1 MTQDKLAR
9 EFAAIKAQIEPRP
22 WDRLARYK
30 QLPPDH
36 PRHHLPW
43 KHPRTGKYYTC
54 GCDGTNREWTKW
66 ILLAGRGTGKT
77 RAGAEWTIA
86 AALSEPNIY
95 VAVCAPTFMNV
106 RQTCFED
113 LQSGIIA
120 CAQPGEI
127 EEYNRNDLRIKMRNG
142 SIIRGFSAQN
152 IDSVRGTNLS
162 YCWFDEL
169 AGIQY
174 AKFFDYGLEPAMRI
188 RPKSNPPRMVITT
201 TPSKLRLIRDLVEQA
216 ETNPNIH
223 ITSAI
228 SEENPFFDEQALLA
242 LRKRYKG
249 TYLEKQE
256 LEGILVDGMDGALFS
271 IENFAE
277 HRIFPGDEPEFRRIV
292 VAIDPATTS
301 SDSSDETG
309 IVVAGESLNHDFYV
323 LEDRSLRATPD
334 QCMKTVAEEF
344 HRWEADLVVGENTVG
359 DYMAEALAKQDPNI
373 PYKSVAAM
381 KAKFIR
387 AESISIL
394 AAQGR
399 LHMVGIFDEL
409 EKQLCSM
416 SSDVE
421 RTKMHDDRADAC
433 IASGIM
439 VLTSTGEIPIENI
452 TVGDRVWT
460 RGGWRPVTATRC
472 TQRNAEVMTVILSD
486 GRELTGTPDHR
497 IWTENSGWRRL
508 DALVYG
514 DRLSAWN
521 PPLKSLIKTS
531 STDAIPTA
539 PSAVTGSTISITESS
554 RAASVTCTV
563 KSGKTA
569 TPARK
574 SPRAGTF
581 ITPMRIR
588 SIMSLLTL
596 SCFLLASIR
605 TFIPATAR
613 TSQSTWRRFA
623 LSLLNGI
630 VPKRDVLGMRSTE
643 STRGMIAN
651 QNISVPAVPAESLSL
666 LSGLMLSTARERAGI
681 VKLAKS
687 AGMTNGHHAL
697 SAERDSGRTSTA
709 LSPRPAVVYVEGS
722 YVNSE
727 RRDVYDLSVADVHE
741 FTASGVIV
749 HNCIWA
755 LLELSR
761 RGSANYKE
769 MYGFFPC
776 LKCGEDVNQ
785 TLDVTCKH
793 CGEPILLKEKEK
805 TRDRSTRWSGA
816 YMRTCEKGHEFPMRL
831 ARCPECNQD
840 PNAYLRQVMALTG
853 NNTSS
858 RVYSERNWFTGRKF

>member
-1 MTQDKLAR
+1 MHVPGA
-9 EFAAIKAQIEPRP
+9 ENYAAEGF
-22 WDRLARYK
+22 WN
-30 QLPPDH
+30 H
-36 PRHHLPW
+36 
-43 KHPRTGKYYTC
+43 
-54 GCDGTNREWTKW
+54 N
-66 ILLAGRGTGKT
+66 TGKT
-77 RAGAEWTIA
+77 RSGAEWTLSV
-86 AALSEPNIY
+86 ALSEPNIY

-169 AGIQY
+169 SGIQY

-188 RPKSNPPRMVITT
+188 RPKSNPPRMMITT

-277 HRIFPGDEPEFRRIV
+277 HRIFPGDEPEMRRIV

-309 IVVAGESLNHDFYV
+309 IVVAGESINHDFYV
-323 LEDRSLRATPD
+323 LQDCSLRGTPD
-334 QCMKTVAEEF
+334 QCMKTVAEAF

-381 KAKFIR
+381 RAKFIR

-399 LHMVGIFDEL
+399 VHMVGIFDEL

-421 RTKMHDDRADAC
+421 RTKMHDDRADGA
-433 IASGIM
+433 
-439 VLTSTGEIPIENI
+439 
-452 TVGDRVWT
+452 
-460 RGGWRPVTATRC
+460 
-472 TQRNAEVMTVILSD
+472 
-486 GRELTGTPDHR
+486 
-497 IWTENSGWRRL
+497 
-508 DALVYG
+508 
-514 DRLSAWN
+514 
-521 PPLKSLIKTS
+521 
-531 STDAIPTA
+531 
-539 PSAVTGSTISITESS
+539 
-554 RAASVTCTV
+554 
-563 KSGKTA
+563 
-569 TPARK
+569 
-574 SPRAGTF
+574 
-581 ITPMRIR
+581 
-588 SIMSLLTL
+588 
-596 SCFLLASIR
+596 
-605 TFIPATAR
+605 
-613 TSQSTWRRFA
+613 
-623 LSLLNGI
+623 
-630 VPKRDVLGMRSTE
+630 
-643 STRGMIAN
+643 
-651 QNISVPAVPAESLSL
+651 
-666 LSGLMLSTARERAGI
+666 
-681 VKLAKS
+681 
-687 AGMTNGHHAL
+687 
-697 SAERDSGRTSTA
+697 
-709 LSPRPAVVYVEGS
+709 
-722 YVNSE
+722 
-727 RRDVYDLSVADVHE
+727 
-741 FTASGVIV
+741 
-749 HNCIWA
+749 IWA

-793 CGEPILLKEKEK
+793 CGELILLKEKEK

-858 RVYSERNWFTGRKF
+858 RVYSERNWFSGRKF

>member
-1 MTQDKLAR
+1 MAKNDLSLETQ
-9 EFAAIKAQIEPRP
+9 E
-22 WDRLARYK
+22 RLARDIAAIRAATEPRNWERLARNK
-30 QLPPDH
+30 QLPPDN

-43 KHPRTGKYYTC
+43 KHPRTGKVYSC
-54 GCDGTNREWTKW
+54 GCDGINRDWTKW

-77 RAGAEWTIA
+77 RAGAEWTIT

-201 TPSKLRLIRDLVEQA
+201 TPSKLRLIRDLVEQS

-228 SEENPFFDEQALLA
+228 SEENPFFDEEALLA
-242 LRKRYKG
+242 LRRRYKG

-309 IVVAGESLNHDFYV
+309 IVIAGESLDHHFYV
-323 LEDRSLRATPD
+323 LEDRSLRAAPD
-334 QCMKTVAEEF
+334 QCMKTVAESF
-344 HRWEADLVVGENTVG
+344 HQWEADLVVGENTVG

-399 LHMVGIFDEL
+399 VHMVGIWDEL
-409 EKQLCSM
+409 EKQLTSM

-421 RTKMHDDRADAC
+421 RTKMHDDRADA
-433 IASGIM
+433 A
-439 VLTSTGEIPIENI
+439 
-452 TVGDRVWT
+452 
-460 RGGWRPVTATRC
+460 
-472 TQRNAEVMTVILSD
+472 
-486 GRELTGTPDHR
+486 
-497 IWTENSGWRRL
+497 
-508 DALVYG
+508 
-514 DRLSAWN
+514 
-521 PPLKSLIKTS
+521 
-531 STDAIPTA
+531 
-539 PSAVTGSTISITESS
+539 
-554 RAASVTCTV
+554 
-563 KSGKTA
+563 
-569 TPARK
+569 
-574 SPRAGTF
+574 
-581 ITPMRIR
+581 
-588 SIMSLLTL
+588 
-596 SCFLLASIR
+596 
-605 TFIPATAR
+605 
-613 TSQSTWRRFA
+613 
-623 LSLLNGI
+623 
-630 VPKRDVLGMRSTE
+630 
-643 STRGMIAN
+643 
-651 QNISVPAVPAESLSL
+651 
-666 LSGLMLSTARERAGI
+666 
-681 VKLAKS
+681 
-687 AGMTNGHHAL
+687 
-697 SAERDSGRTSTA
+697 
-709 LSPRPAVVYVEGS
+709 
-722 YVNSE
+722 
-727 RRDVYDLSVADVHE
+727 
-741 FTASGVIV
+741 
-749 HNCIWA
+749 IWA

-776 LKCGEDVNQ
+776 LTCGEDVNQ
-785 TLDVTCKH
+785 TLDKTCKH
-793 CGEPILLKEKEK
+793 CGAPVLLKEKEK
-805 TRDRSTRWSGA
+805 TRDRSTRWAGA
-816 YMRTCEKGHEFPMRL
+816 YMKTCDKNHEFPMRL
-831 ARCPECNQD
+831 ARCPECNQE
-840 PNAYLRQVMALTG
+840 PGAYMKRVAQISGNAGNSAWVSYTG
-853 NNTSS
+853 SS
-858 RVYSERNWFTGRKF
+858 RDWFTGRRI